1 MSIIAGTYEVSEA
14 LSVEQLLGR
23 LQEVLRTPASGT
35 ITVSSINGTPIG
47 CLRFKLGRLFWV
59 TGGQHRWRRWNR
71 LTQQLGLQ
79 LEGVT
84 PPAGTR
90 EDDWEYQVLIAGLNQ
105 QKISQEQAIAL
116 MEQTILESMFDM
128 IQGSQGG
135 CQFSNSLGADSTS
148 ELLSIPNGLALLNQ
162 AQENWQAWQVAGLSD
177 SSPDSAPVVRNAAAL
192 QQRTSPQTYQTLT
205 NLLNGKSTLRELAVV
220 MRQDLKMLTQ
230 TLLAYAQWELIGL
243 ETLADIERPGRQRAI
258 ASQADQG
265 IAAPPDPRTAPPGGN
280 GAPLVM
286 CIDDNPKVCEML
298 EKILTSAGYQY
309 VGVQDSL
316 QALPV
321 LLERKPDFIFL
332 DLVMPVASGYEVCSQ
347 IRRISSFKD
356 VPVVILTGNDGI
368 IDRIR
373 SKASGST
380 DFISKPLDVA
390 KVLATIRHYVP
401 DRVPNAV

>member
-1 MSIIAGTYEVSEA
+1 MTIVAGNYAVSEA
-14 LSVEQLLGR
+14 LSVEQLLDR
-23 LQEVLRTPASGT
+23 LQVALKSPASGL
-35 ITVSSINGTPIG
+35 ITLSTADGTPIG
-47 CLRFKLGRLFWV
+47 SLRFKLGRLLWA
-59 TGGQHRWRRWNR
+59 TGGQHRWRRWER
-71 LTQQLGLQ
+71 LTKPFELQ
-79 LEGVT
+79 LEGIV
-84 PPAGTR
+84 PPPGTR
-90 EDDWEYQVLIAGLNQ
+90 ESDWECQALLAGVQ
-105 QKISQEQAIAL
+105 QRKLSEEQALELLEQSIA
-116 MEQTILESMFDM
+116 ESLFDI
-128 IQGSQGG
+128 IQAARGG
-135 CQFSNSLGADSTS
+135 CKFSSNIDSESGADWLTVKD
-148 ELLSIPNGLALLNQ
+148 GLALVNQ
-162 AQENWQAWQVAGLSD
+162 AQEQWQAWQAAGLAD
-177 SSPDSAPVVRNAAAL
+177 CSPDAAPVVRNAAAL

-205 NLLNGKSTLRELAVV
+205 NLLNGQSTLRELAVV
-220 MRQDLKMLTQ
+220 MRQNLKMLAQ
-230 TLLAYAQWELIGL
+230 TLLAYAQWDLIGL
-243 ETLADIERPGRQRAI
+243 EMLADAERPDRQAAI
-258 ASQADQG
+258 APP
-265 IAAPPDPRTAPPGGN
+265 AAGTASTQPDD
-280 GAPLVM
+280 APLVM

-298 EKILTSAGYQY
+298 EKILTSAGYRY

-390 KVLATIRHYVP
+390 KVLATLRHYLP